1 MKKKA
6 TVICW
11 ISTAL
16 AALALCLTCGLPLP
30 AGIPPMLLQWLIL
43 PLLALL
49 AAAVQA
55 GRLLAGLR
63 AALAGKPDGR
73 LFCLLAAVGALALAA
88 LGKGGSSAAAA
99 ALLLCADAWLGQLQ
113 ARVDGELPGTR
124 LSSAGARLW
133 FWGFLLA
140 AVCAVV
146 VWGILGAAAD
156 EIVCRAVGI
165 LAVGALCPFSLTAA
179 CTVRRAVR
187 ICKVP
192 VLDAQAVPALGDTD
206 IVLLEPEGLLTGA
219 PSVSD
224 IRPAGM
230 EEGQFLALAAS
241 ILQGSGDGQA
251 TCIRALAE
259 DRGLALRPAAQAD
272 AAGAVIDGK
281 HYLAGTA
288 EQLRRA
294 GIPVPRADELALS
307 GKAALCFGMEGGLY
321 LGRIAL
327 QCPICA
333 DAQETVQAL
342 LAQGLSVVLPAGR
355 EPLLTR
361 QLAARIGASTAEQG
375 ETAAAWQALKKQGR
389 PALLRAGEPRAELE
403 ESGPVLTLETLADA
417 PAVFRV
423 CRRAVR
429 SSRMLTGAAAALAVL
444 LVGCAGGIFAPAAD
458 LGGEPLLCAL
468 LGLAVTGLTVLPAMA
483 GTPKPTKTE

>member
-49 AAAVQA
+49 AAIVQA

-88 LGKGGSSAAAA
+88 LGKGGRSAAAA
-99 ALLLCADAWLGQLQ
+99 ALLLCADAWLEQLQ

-140 AVCAVV
+140 AVCAAV

-165 LAVGALCPFSLTAA
+165 LAVGALCPFSLSAA
-179 CTVRRAVR
+179 CAVRRAMR
-187 ICKVP
+187 TCRVP

-206 IVLLEPEGLLTGA
+206 IVLLEPERLLTGA

-281 HYLAGTA
+281 HYLGW
-288 EQLRRA
+288 A
-294 GIPVPRADELALS
+294 GIAAPRADELALS

-389 PALLRAGEPRAELE
+389 PALLRAGDFCAELE
-403 ESGPVLTLETLADA
+403 ETGPVLTLETLADA
-417 PAVFRV
+417 PAVFRI

-429 SSRMLTGAAAALAVL
+429 SSRMLTGAAAALVVL
-444 LVGCAGGIFAPAAD
+444 LAGCAGGIFAPAAD
-458 LGGEPLLCAL
+458 LGSEPLLCAL

>member
-1 MKKKA
+1 M
-6 TVICW
+6 
-11 ISTAL
+11 
-16 AALALCLTCGLPLP
+16 
-30 AGIPPMLLQWLIL
+30 
-43 PLLALL
+43 
-49 AAAVQA
+49 
-55 GRLLAGLR
+55 
-63 AALAGKPDGR
+63 
-73 LFCLLAAVGALALAA
+73 
-88 LGKGGSSAAAA
+88 
-99 ALLLCADAWLGQLQ
+99 
-113 ARVDGELPGTR
+113 
-124 LSSAGARLW
+124 
-133 FWGFLLA
+133 LA
-140 AVCAVV
+140 AVCAAV
-146 VWGILGAAAD
+146 VWGILGAAA
-156 EIVCRAVGI
+156 IVCRVLGI
-165 LAVGALCPFSLTAA
+165 LAVGALCPFSLIAA
-179 CTVRRAVR
+179 CAVRRAVR
-187 ICKVP
+187 TCRVP

-241 ILQGSGDGQA
+241 ILQGSGNGQA
-251 TCIRALAE
+251 VCIRALVE

-281 HYLAGTA
+281 HYLTGTA
-288 EQLRRA
+288 EQLQRA

-307 GKAALCFGMEGGLY
+307 GKSELCFGMEGGLY

-327 QCPICA
+327 QCQICA

-342 LAQGLSVVLPAGR
+342 SAQGLSVVLPAGR

-375 ETAAAWQALKKQGR
+375 EAAAAWQALKKQGR

-403 ESGPVLTLETLADA
+403 EPGPVLTLETLADA

-444 LVGCAGGIFAPAAD
+444 LAGCAGGIFAPAAD
-458 LGGEPLLCAL
+458 LGSEPLLCAL

>member
-1 MKKKA
+1 M
-6 TVICW
+6 
-11 ISTAL
+11 
-16 AALALCLTCGLPLP
+16 
-30 AGIPPMLLQWLIL
+30 
-43 PLLALL
+43 
-49 AAAVQA
+49 
-55 GRLLAGLR
+55 
-63 AALAGKPDGR
+63 
-73 LFCLLAAVGALALAA
+73 
-88 LGKGGSSAAAA
+88 
-99 ALLLCADAWLGQLQ
+99 
-113 ARVDGELPGTR
+113 
-124 LSSAGARLW
+124 
-133 FWGFLLA
+133 LA
-140 AVCAVV
+140 AVCAAV

-187 ICKVP
+187 ICRVP
-192 VLDAQAVPALGDTD
+192 VLDARAVPALGDTD
-206 IVLLEPEGLLTGA
+206 IVLLEPEGLLTSA

-251 TCIRALAE
+251 VCIRALAE

-281 HYLAGTA
+281 HYLTGTA

-294 GIPVPRADELALS
+294 GIAAPRADELALS
-307 GKAALCFGMEGGLY
+307 GKSELCFGMEGGLY

-342 LAQGLSVVLPAGR
+342 SAQGLSVVLPAGR

-375 ETAAAWQALKKQGR
+375 EAAAAWQALKKQGR

-403 ESGPVLTLETLADA
+403 EPGPVLTLETLADA

-444 LVGCAGGIFAPAAD
+444 LAGCAGGIFAPAAD
-458 LGGEPLLCAL
+458 LGSEPLLCAL

>member
-99 ALLLCADAWLGQLQ
+99 ALLLCADAWLEQLQ
-113 ARVDGELPGTR
+113 ARVDGELPGTC

-140 AVCAVV
+140 AVCAAV

-165 LAVGALCPFSLTAA
+165 LAVGALCPFSLIAA
-179 CTVRRAVR
+179 CAVRRAVR
-187 ICKVP
+187 TCRVP

-206 IVLLEPEGLLTGA
+206 IVLLEPERLLTGA

-251 TCIRALAE
+251 ACIRALAE

-294 GIPVPRADELALS
+294 GIAAPRADELALS

-327 QCPICA
+327 QRPICA
-333 DAQETVQAL
+333 DAQETVQGSWRRGFPSFFR
-342 LAQGLSVVLPAGR
+342 QGG
-355 EPLLTR
+355 
-361 QLAARIGASTAEQG
+361 
-375 ETAAAWQALKKQGR
+375 
-389 PALLRAGEPRAELE
+389 
-403 ESGPVLTLETLADA
+403 
-417 PAVFRV
+417 
-423 CRRAVR
+423 
-429 SSRMLTGAAAALAVL
+429 SR
-444 LVGCAGGIFAPAAD
+444 C
-458 LGGEPLLCAL
+458 
-468 LGLAVTGLTVLPAMA
+468 
-483 GTPKPTKTE
+483 

>member
-49 AAAVQA
+49 TAAVQA

-73 LFCLLAAVGALALAA
+73 LFCLLAAIGALALAV

-99 ALLLCADAWLGQLQ
+99 ALLLCADAWLEQLQ

-140 AVCAVV
+140 AV
-146 VWGILGAAAD
+146 WGILDAAAD

-179 CTVRRAVR
+179 CAVRRAVR
-187 ICKVP
+187 ICRVP

-206 IVLLEPEGLLTGA
+206 IVLLEPERLLTGA

-259 DRGLALRPAAQAD
+259 DRGLVLRPAAQAD

-307 GKAALCFGMEGGLY
+307 GKSELCFGMEGGLY

-389 PALLRAGEPRAELE
+389 PALLRAGDFCAELE
-403 ESGPVLTLETLADA
+403 ETGPVLTLETLADA
-417 PAVFRV
+417 PEVFRV

-444 LVGCAGGIFAPAAD
+444 LAGCAGGIFAPAAD

>member
-16 AALALCLTCGLPLP
+16 AALALYLTCGLPLP
-30 AGIPPMLLQWLIL
+30 AEIPPMLLQWFIL

-49 AAAVQA
+49 TAAVQT

-73 LFCLLAAVGALALAA
+73 LFCLLAAVGALTLAA

-99 ALLLCADAWLGQLQ
+99 ALLLCADAWLEQLQ
-113 ARVDGELPGTR
+113 ARVDRELPDTR
-124 LSSAGARLW
+124 LPSAGVRLW

-140 AVCAVV
+140 AVCAAA
-146 VWGILGAAAD
+146 VWGILGTAAN
-156 EIVCRAVGI
+156 EVVCRAVGI
-165 LAVGALCPFSLTAA
+165 LAVGALCPFSLIAA
-179 CTVRRAVR
+179 CTLRRAVR
-187 ICKVP
+187 ICRVP
-192 VLDAQAVPALGDTD
+192 VLNAQAVPALGETDT
-206 IVLLEPEGLLTGA
+206 VLLEPEGLLTGA
-219 PSVSD
+219 PSVND

-230 EEGQFLALAAS
+230 EEGRFLALAAS
-241 ILQGSGDGQA
+241 ILQERGDEQA
-251 TCIRALAE
+251 ACIRALAKSW
-259 DRGLALRPAAQAD
+259 GLSLLPAAQAD
-272 AAGAVIDGK
+272 VAGAVIDGK
-281 HYLAGTA
+281 RYLAGTV

-294 GIPVPRADELALS
+294 GIAAPRADELALS
-307 GKAALCFGMEGGLY
+307 GRSELCFGMEGGLY

-327 QCPICA
+327 QRQICA
-333 DAQETVQAL
+333 DAQEAIQELT
-342 LAQGLSVVLPAGR
+342 AQGLSVVLPAGR

-361 QLAARIGASTAEQG
+361 QLAARIGASPAEQG

-389 PALLRAGEPRAELE
+389 PALLCAGEPRAELE

-417 PAVFRV
+417 PAVFHV

-444 LVGCAGGIFAPAAD
+444 LAGCAGGVFAPAAD

-468 LGLAVTGLTVLPAMA
+468 LSLAVTGLMLIPAMA
-483 GTPKPTKTE
+483 GTPKQSKTE

>member
-16 AALALCLTCGLPLP
+16 AALALCLACGLPLP
-30 AGIPPMLLQWLIL
+30 ARIPPMLLQWLIL

-63 AALAGKPDGR
+63 AALAGKPDSR
-73 LFCLLAAVGALALAA
+73 LFCLLAAIGALALAA
-88 LGKGGSSAAAA
+88 LGKVGSSAAAA
-99 ALLLCADAWLGQLQ
+99 ALLLCADAWLEQLQ

-140 AVCAVV
+140 AVCAAV

-156 EIVCRAVGI
+156 EIVCRVLGI
-165 LAVGALCPFSLTAA
+165 LAVGARCPFSLIAA
-179 CTVRRAVR
+179 CAVR
-187 ICKVP
+187 TCRVP
-192 VLDAQAVPALGDTD
+192 VLDAQAVPSLGDTD

-251 TCIRALAE
+251 VCIWALAE

-294 GIPVPRADELALS
+294 GIAAPRADELALS
-307 GKAALCFGMEGGLY
+307 GKSELCFGMEGGLY

-327 QCPICA
+327 QRPICA

-389 PALLRAGEPRAELE
+389 PALLRAGDFCAELE
-403 ESGPVLTLETLADA
+403 ETGPVLTLETLADA

-444 LVGCAGGIFAPAAD
+444 LAGCAGGIFAPAAD
-458 LGGEPLLCAL
+458 LGSEPLLCAL

-483 GTPKPTKTE
+483 GTPKPTKTA

>member
-1 MKKKA
+1 M
-6 TVICW
+6 
-11 ISTAL
+11 
-16 AALALCLTCGLPLP
+16 
-30 AGIPPMLLQWLIL
+30 
-43 PLLALL
+43 
-49 AAAVQA
+49 
-55 GRLLAGLR
+55 
-63 AALAGKPDGR
+63 
-73 LFCLLAAVGALALAA
+73 
-88 LGKGGSSAAAA
+88 
-99 ALLLCADAWLGQLQ
+99 
-113 ARVDGELPGTR
+113 
-124 LSSAGARLW
+124 
-133 FWGFLLA
+133 LA
-140 AVCAVV
+140 AVCAAV

-165 LAVGALCPFSLTAA
+165 LAVGALCPFSLIAA
-179 CTVRRAVR
+179 CAVRRAMR
-187 ICKVP
+187 TCRVP

-375 ETAAAWQALKKQGR
+375 ETATAWQALKKQGR
-389 PALLRAGEPRAELE
+389 PALLRAGDFCAELE

-417 PAVFRV
+417 PEVFRV

-444 LVGCAGGIFAPAAD
+444 LAGCAGGIFAPAAD

>member
-11 ISTAL
+11 ISTTL
-16 AALALCLTCGLPLP
+16 ASLALCLTCGLPLP

-49 AAAVQA
+49 TAAVQA

-73 LFCLLAAVGALALAA
+73 LFCLLAAIGALALAV

-99 ALLLCADAWLGQLQ
+99 ALLLCADAWLEQLQ

-140 AVCAVV
+140 AVCAAV

-165 LAVGALCPFSLTAA
+165 LAVGALCPFSLIAA
-179 CTVRRAVR
+179 CAVR
-187 ICKVP
+187 TCRVP

-251 TCIRALAE
+251 VCIRALAE

-281 HYLAGTA
+281 HYLTGTA

-294 GIPVPRADELALS
+294 GIAAPRADELALS

-342 LAQGLSVVLPAGR
+342 SAQGLSVVLPAGR

-389 PALLRAGEPRAELE
+389 PALLRAGEPRAESE

-444 LVGCAGGIFAPAAD
+444 LAGCAGGIFAPAAD

>member
-49 AAAVQA
+49 TAAVQA

-73 LFCLLAAVGALALAA
+73 LFCLLAAIGALALTA

-99 ALLLCADAWLGQLQ
+99 ALLLCADAWMEQLQ

-140 AVCAVV
+140 AVCAAV
-146 VWGILGAAAD
+146 VWGILGAAA
-156 EIVCRAVGI
+156 IVCRVLGI
-165 LAVGALCPFSLTAA
+165 LAVGALCPFSLIAA
-179 CTVRRAVR
+179 CAVRRAVR
-187 ICKVP
+187 TCRVP

-224 IRPAGM
+224 IRPARM

-251 TCIRALAE
+251 VCIRALAE
-259 DRGLALRPAAQAD
+259 DRGLVLRPAAQAD

-288 EQLRRA
+288 EQLR
-294 GIPVPRADELALS
+294 RADELALS

-342 LAQGLSVVLPAGR
+342 SAQGLSVVLPAGR

-361 QLAARIGASTAEQG
+361 QLAARIGASPAEQG

-389 PALLRAGEPRAELE
+389 PALLRAGEPRAESE

-444 LVGCAGGIFAPAAD
+444 LAGCAASSRRRPISAASRCSARCW
-458 LGGEPLLCAL
+458 GWPWPG
-468 LGLAVTGLTVLPAMA
+468 
-483 GTPKPTKTE
+483 

>member
-73 LFCLLAAVGALALAA
+73 LFCLLAAIGALALAV

-99 ALLLCADAWLGQLQ
+99 ALLLCADAWLEQLQ

-133 FWGFLLA
+133 FWGCLLA
-140 AVCAVV
+140 AVCAAV
-146 VWGILGAAAD
+146 VWGILGAAA
-156 EIVCRAVGI
+156 IVCRVLGI
-165 LAVGALCPFSLTAA
+165 LAVGALCPFSLIAA
-179 CTVRRAVR
+179 CAVR
-187 ICKVP
+187 TCRVP

-241 ILQGSGDGQA
+241 ILRGSGDGQA

-281 HYLAGTA
+281 HYLTGTA

-307 GKAALCFGMEGGLY
+307 GKSELCFGMEGGLY

-327 QCPICA
+327 QRAICV

-342 LAQGLSVVLPAGR
+342 SAQGLSVVLPAGR

-361 QLAARIGASTAEQG
+361 QLAARIGASPAEQG
-375 ETAAAWQALKKQGR
+375 ETATAWQALKKQGR

-444 LVGCAGGIFAPAAD
+444 LAGCAGGIFAPAAD
-458 LGGEPLLCAL
+458 LGGESLLCAL

-483 GTPKPTKTE
+483 GTPKPNKTE

>member
-73 LFCLLAAVGALALAA
+73 LFCLLAAIGALALAA

-99 ALLLCADAWLGQLQ
+99 ALLLCADAWLEQMQ

-140 AVCAVV
+140 AVCAAV

-251 TCIRALAE
+251 ACIRALAE
-259 DRGLALRPAAQAD
+259 SRGLALRPAAQTD

-281 HYLAGTA
+281 HYLTGTA

-307 GKAALCFGMEGGLY
+307 GKSELCFGMEGGLY

-327 QCPICA
+327 QRPICA

-361 QLAARIGASTAEQG
+361 QLAARIGASPAEQG
-375 ETAAAWQALKKQGR
+375 ETAAWQALKKQGR

-403 ESGPVLTLETLADA
+403 ESGLVLTLETLADA

-444 LVGCAGGIFAPAAD
+444 LAGCAGGIFAPAAD

>member
-73 LFCLLAAVGALALAA
+73 LFCLLAAIGALALAA

-99 ALLLCADAWLGQLQ
+99 ALLLCADAWLEQLQ

-140 AVCAVV
+140 AVCAAV
-146 VWGILGAAAD
+146 VWGILGEAAD
-156 EIVCRAVGI
+156 EIVCRVLGI
-165 LAVGALCPFSLTAA
+165 LAVGALCPFSLIAA
-179 CTVRRAVR
+179 CAVRRAVR

-251 TCIRALAE
+251 ACIRALAE
-259 DRGLALRPAAQAD
+259 SRGLALRPAAQTD

-281 HYLAGTA
+281 HYLTGTA

-307 GKAALCFGMEGGLY
+307 GKSELCFGMEGGLY

-327 QCPICA
+327 QRPICA

-361 QLAARIGASTAEQG
+361 QLAARIGASPAEQG
-375 ETAAAWQALKKQGR
+375 ETAAWQALKKQGR

-403 ESGPVLTLETLADA
+403 ESGLVLTLETLADA

-444 LVGCAGGIFAPAAD
+444 LAGCAGGIFAPAAD
-458 LGGEPLLCAL
+458 LGSEPLLCAL

>member
-55 GRLLAGLR
+55 GRLLAGLC
-63 AALAGKPDGR
+63 AAQAGKPDGR
-73 LFCLLAAVGALALAA
+73 LFCLLAAIGALALAA

-99 ALLLCADAWLGQLQ
+99 ALLLCADAWLEQLQ

-140 AVCAVV
+140 AVCAAV

-179 CTVRRAVR
+179 CAVRRAVR
-187 ICKVP
+187 TCR

-241 ILQGSGDGQA
+241 ILRGSGDGQA

-281 HYLAGTA
+281 HYLTGTA

-307 GKAALCFGMEGGLY
+307 GKSELCFGMEGGLY

-327 QCPICA
+327 QRAICV

-342 LAQGLSVVLPAGR
+342 SAQGLSVVLPAGR

-361 QLAARIGASTAEQG
+361 QLAARIGASPAEQG
-375 ETAAAWQALKKQGR
+375 ETATAWQALKKQGR

-403 ESGPVLTLETLADA
+403 EPGPVLTLETLADA

-444 LVGCAGGIFAPAAD
+444 LAGCAGGIFAPAAD

>member
-1 MKKKA
+1 M
-6 TVICW
+6 
-11 ISTAL
+11 
-16 AALALCLTCGLPLP
+16 
-30 AGIPPMLLQWLIL
+30 
-43 PLLALL
+43 
-49 AAAVQA
+49 
-55 GRLLAGLR
+55 
-63 AALAGKPDGR
+63 
-73 LFCLLAAVGALALAA
+73 
-88 LGKGGSSAAAA
+88 
-99 ALLLCADAWLGQLQ
+99 
-113 ARVDGELPGTR
+113 
-124 LSSAGARLW
+124 
-133 FWGFLLA
+133 LA
-140 AVCAVV
+140 AVCAAV

-187 ICKVP
+187 ICRVP
-192 VLDAQAVPALGDTD
+192 VLDARAVPALGDTD
-206 IVLLEPEGLLTGA
+206 IVLLEPEGLLTSA

-251 TCIRALAE
+251 VCIRALAE

-294 GIPVPRADELALS
+294 GIPAPRADELALS

-342 LAQGLSVVLPAGR
+342 SAQGLSVVLPAGR

-361 QLAARIGASTAEQG
+361 QLAARIGASPAEQG

-389 PALLRAGEPRAELE
+389 PALLRAGEPRAESE

-444 LVGCAGGIFAPAAD
+444 LAGCAGGIFAPAAD

>member
-16 AALALCLTCGLPLP
+16 ASLALCLTCGLPLP

-49 AAAVQA
+49 TAAVQA

-73 LFCLLAAVGALALAA
+73 LFCLLAAIGALALAV

-99 ALLLCADAWLGQLQ
+99 ALLLCADAWLEQLQ

-140 AVCAVV
+140 AV

-156 EIVCRAVGI
+156 EIVCRVLGI
-165 LAVGALCPFSLTAA
+165 LAVGALCPFSLIAA
-179 CTVRRAVR
+179 CAVRRAVR
-187 ICKVP
+187 TGRVP

-259 DRGLALRPAAQAD
+259 DRGLALRPAAQTD

-281 HYLAGTA
+281 HYLTGTA

-307 GKAALCFGMEGGLY
+307 RKSELCFGMEGGLY

-327 QCPICA
+327 QRAICA

-342 LAQGLSVVLPAGR
+342 SAQGLSVVLPAGR

-375 ETAAAWQALKKQGR
+375 ETATAWQALKKQGR
-389 PALLRAGEPRAELE
+389 PALLRAGDFCAELE

-417 PAVFRV
+417 PEVFRV

-444 LVGCAGGIFAPAAD
+444 LAGCAGGIFAPAAD

>member
-11 ISTAL
+11 ISTTL
-16 AALALCLTCGLPLP
+16 ASLALCLTCGLPLP

-49 AAAVQA
+49 TAAVQA

-88 LGKGGSSAAAA
+88 LGNGGSSAAAA
-99 ALLLCADAWLGQLQ
+99 ALLLCADAWLEQLQ

-140 AVCAVV
+140 AVCAAV

-156 EIVCRAVGI
+156 ELVCRAVGI
-165 LAVGALCPFSLTAA
+165 LAVGALCPFSLIAA
-179 CTVRRAVR
+179 CAVR
-187 ICKVP
+187 WAVRTCRVP

-206 IVLLEPEGLLTGA
+206 IVLLEPEGLLPGA

-251 TCIRALAE
+251 VCIRALAE
-259 DRGLALRPAAQAD
+259 DRGLALRPAAQTD

-281 HYLAGTA
+281 HYLTGTA
-288 EQLRRA
+288 EQLRRGKEA
-294 GIPVPRADELALS
+294 LYRATLGKTRLAYVPDAEETELQALEEVGWRCLTPSMDRADYNLESSSNASAMMKRVSARRGDVSVWLGTTAS
-307 GKAALCFGMEGGLY
+307 AAGL
-321 LGRIAL
+321 REFVIS
-327 QCPICA
+327 
-333 DAQETVQAL
+333 
-342 LAQGLSVVLPAGR
+342 AQGAGHYC
-355 EPLLTR
+355 
-361 QLAARIGASTAEQG
+361 LAMTEIG
-375 ETAAAWQALKKQGR
+375 
-389 PALLRAGEPRAELE
+389 
-403 ESGPVLTLETLADA
+403 
-417 PAVFRV
+417 
-423 CRRAVR
+423 
-429 SSRMLTGAAAALAVL
+429 
-444 LVGCAGGIFAPAAD
+444 
-458 LGGEPLLCAL
+458 
-468 LGLAVTGLTVLPAMA
+468 
-483 GTPKPTKTE
+483 

>member
-6 TVICW
+6 IVICW

-16 AALALCLTCGLPLP
+16 ASLALCLTCGLPLS

-73 LFCLLAAVGALALAA
+73 LLCLLAAIGALALAA

-99 ALLLCADAWLGQLQ
+99 ALLLCADAWLEQLQ
-113 ARVDGELPGTR
+113 ARVDRELPGTR

-133 FWGFLLA
+133 IWGFLLA
-140 AVCAVV
+140 AVCAAV

-156 EIVCRAVGI
+156 KIVCRAVGI

-179 CTVRRAVR
+179 CTARRAVR
-187 ICKVP
+187 ASEVP
-192 VLDAQAVPALGDTD
+192 VRDAQAIAALGEADT
-206 IVLLEPEGLLTGA
+206 ILLEPEELLTGT
-219 PSVSD
+219 PTVSD

-241 ILQGSGDGQA
+241 ILQGSGDEQA
-251 TCIRALAE
+251 SCIRARAE
-259 DRGLALRPAAQAD
+259 SWGLPLLPAQAD

-294 GIPVPRADELALS
+294 GIAAPRADELALS
-307 GKAALCFGMEGGLY
+307 GKSELCFGMEGGLY

-327 QCPICA
+327 QRQICA
-333 DAQETVQAL
+333 DAQEAIQAL
-342 LAQGLSVVLPAGR
+342 TAQGFSVVLPAGQ

-361 QLAARIGASTAEQG
+361 QLAARVGASAAEQM

-389 PALLRAGEPRAELE
+389 PALLRVGAPCAGIED
-403 ESGPVLTLETLADA
+403 SGPVLTLETLADA
-417 PAVFRV
+417 PTVFGV
-423 CRRAVR
+423 CRRTVR
-429 SSRMLTGAAAALAVL
+429 SSRVLTGAASALAVL
-444 LVGCAGGIFAPAAD
+444 LAGCAGGVFAPAAD
-458 LGGEPLLCAL
+458 LGGEPLLCVL
-468 LGLAVTGLTVLPAMA
+468 LGLAVTGLTLILAMA
-483 GTPKPTKTE
+483 GTPKRTKTK

>member
-73 LFCLLAAVGALALAA
+73 LFCLLAAIGALALAV

-99 ALLLCADAWLGQLQ
+99 ALLLCADAWLEQLQ

-140 AVCAVV
+140 AVCAAV
-146 VWGILGAAAD
+146 VWGILGAAAG
-156 EIVCRAVGI
+156 EIVCRVLGI

-179 CTVRRAVR
+179 CAVRRAVR
-187 ICKVP
+187 TCRVP

-206 IVLLEPEGLLTGA
+206 IVLLEPERLLTGA

-230 EEGQFLALAAS
+230 EEGQFLALATS

-251 TCIRALAE
+251 ACIRALAE

-281 HYLAGTA
+281 HYLTGTA

-294 GIPVPRADELALS
+294 GIAAPRADELALS

-327 QCPICA
+327 Q
-333 DAQETVQAL
+333 
-342 LAQGLSVVLPAGR
+342 
-355 EPLLTR
+355 
-361 QLAARIGASTAEQG
+361 
-375 ETAAAWQALKKQGR
+375 R
-389 PALLRAGEPRAELE
+389 P
-403 ESGPVLTLETLADA
+403 
-417 PAVFRV
+417 
-423 CRRAVR
+423 
-429 SSRMLTGAAAALAVL
+429 
-444 LVGCAGGIFAPAAD
+444 
-458 LGGEPLLCAL
+458 
-468 LGLAVTGLTVLPAMA
+468 
-483 GTPKPTKTE
+483 

>member
-16 AALALCLTCGLPLP
+16 ASLALCLTCGLPLP

-49 AAAVQA
+49 
-55 GRLLAGLR
+55 
-63 AALAGKPDGR
+63 
-73 LFCLLAAVGALALAA
+73 
-88 LGKGGSSAAAA
+88 
-99 ALLLCADAWLGQLQ
+99 LCADVWLEQLQ

-140 AVCAVV
+140 AVCAAV

-165 LAVGALCPFSLTAA
+165 LVVGALCPFSLTAA

-187 ICKVP
+187 TCRVP

-224 IRPAGM
+224 ICPAGM

-241 ILQGSGDGQA
+241 ILQGSGDGQ
-251 TCIRALAE
+251 TVCIRALAE

-281 HYLAGTA
+281 HYLTGTA

-294 GIPVPRADELALS
+294 GIAAPRADELALS
-307 GKAALCFGMEGGLY
+307 GKSELCFGMEGGLY

-389 PALLRAGEPRAELE
+389 PALLRAGDFCAELE
-403 ESGPVLTLETLADA
+403 ETGPVLTLETLADA
-417 PAVFRV
+417 PEVFRV

-444 LVGCAGGIFAPAAD
+444 LAGCAGGIFAPAAD

>member
-49 AAAVQA
+49 TAAVQA

-73 LFCLLAAVGALALAA
+73 LFCLLAAIGALALAV

-99 ALLLCADAWLGQLQ
+99 ALLLCADAWLEQLQ

-140 AVCAVV
+140 AVCAAV
-146 VWGILGAAAD
+146 VWGILGAAA
-156 EIVCRAVGI
+156 IVCRVLGI
-165 LAVGALCPFSLTAA
+165 LAVGALCPFSLIAA
-179 CTVRRAVR
+179 CAVRRAVR
-187 ICKVP
+187 TCRVP

-241 ILQGSGDGQA
+241 ILQGSGNGQA
-251 TCIRALAE
+251 VCIRALVE

-281 HYLAGTA
+281 HYLTGTA
-288 EQLRRA
+288 EQLQRA

-307 GKAALCFGMEGGLY
+307 GKSELCFGMEGGLY

-327 QCPICA
+327 QCQICA
-333 DAQETVQAL
+333 DAQETVQ
-342 LAQGLSVVLPAGR
+342 AGR

-403 ESGPVLTLETLADA
+403 ELGPVLTLETLADA
-417 PAVFRV
+417 PAVFRI

-444 LVGCAGGIFAPAAD
+444 LAGCAGGIFAPAAD
-458 LGGEPLLCAL
+458 LGSEPLLCAL

>member
-30 AGIPPMLLQWLIL
+30 AEIPPMLLQWLIL

-73 LFCLLAAVGALALAA
+73 LFCLLAAIGALALAA

-99 ALLLCADAWLGQLQ
+99 ALLLCADAWLEQLQ

-140 AVCAVV
+140 AVCAAV

-165 LAVGALCPFSLTAA
+165 LAVGALCPFSLIAA
-179 CTVRRAVR
+179 CAVRRAVR
-187 ICKVP
+187 TCRVP

-206 IVLLEPEGLLTGA
+206 IVLFEPEGLLTGA

-251 TCIRALAE
+251 ACIRALAE
-259 DRGLALRPAAQAD
+259 SRGLALRPAAQTD

-281 HYLAGTA
+281 HYLTGTA

-307 GKAALCFGMEGGLY
+307 GKSELCFGMEGGLY

-327 QCPICA
+327 QRPICA

-361 QLAARIGASTAEQG
+361 QLAARIGASPAEQG
-375 ETAAAWQALKKQGR
+375 ETAAWQALKKQGR

-403 ESGPVLTLETLADA
+403 ESGLVLTLETLADA

-444 LVGCAGGIFAPAAD
+444 LAGCAGGIFAPAAD
-458 LGGEPLLCAL
+458 LGSEPLLCAL
-468 LGLAVTGLTVLPAMA
+468 LGLAVAGLTVLPAMA

>member
-16 AALALCLTCGLPLP
+16 ASLALCLTCGLPLP

-49 AAAVQA
+49 TAAVQA

-73 LFCLLAAVGALALAA
+73 LFCLLAAIGALALAA

-99 ALLLCADAWLGQLQ
+99 ALLLCADAWLEQLQ

-140 AVCAVV
+140 AVCAAV

-165 LAVGALCPFSLTAA
+165 LAVGALCPFSLIAA
-179 CTVRRAVR
+179 CAVRRPVR

-206 IVLLEPEGLLTGA
+206 IILLEPEGLLTGA

-224 IRPAGM
+224 IRPARM

-251 TCIRALAE
+251 TCIWALAE
-259 DRGLALRPAAQAD
+259 DRGLALRPAAQTD

-281 HYLAGTA
+281 HYLTGTA

-321 LGRIAL
+321 LGRIA
-327 QCPICA
+327 CPICA

-342 LAQGLSVVLPAGR
+342 SAQGLSVVLPAGR

-389 PALLRAGEPRAELE
+389 PALLRAGDFCAELE
-403 ESGPVLTLETLADA
+403 ETGPVLTRKTLADA

-444 LVGCAGGIFAPAAD
+444 LAGCASGIFAPAAD

>member
-43 PLLALL
+43 PLLGLL
-49 AAAVQA
+49 TAAVQA

-99 ALLLCADAWLGQLQ
+99 ALLLCADAWLEQLQ

-140 AVCAVV
+140 AVCAAV

-156 EIVCRAVGI
+156 EIVCRVLGI

-179 CTVRRAVR
+179 CAVR

-206 IVLLEPEGLLTGA
+206 IVLLEPERLLTGA

-342 LAQGLSVVLPAGR
+342 SAQGLSVVLPAGR
-355 EPLLTR
+355 EPELAR

-389 PALLRAGEPRAELE
+389 PALLRAGDFCAELE

-444 LVGCAGGIFAPAAD
+444 LAGCAGGIFAPAAD